1 MKQTLMSVA
10 QIPACMGSVWTMQV
24 NSDVLVM
31 LDILANSV
39 IKKLMNVQVI
49 HVRMVDSA
57 TTWSMDSSVHVSWD
71 LMEQI
76 VSLTLMTALENL
88 AKMVVLVRM
97 ELLHTL
103 VPAPLVSQA
112 QIVRRILMSVPCH
125 HANIMVDA

>member
-1 MKQTLMSVA
+1 MKQTLISVA

-24 NSDVLVM
+24 NSDVLAM

-39 IKKLMNVQVI
+39 TKKLMNVKVI

-76 VSLTLMTALENL
+76 VSLTLMIALENL
-88 AKMVVLVRM
+88 AKMVVLVRIIIIIIIII
-97 ELLHTL
+97 TL
-103 VPAPLVSQA
+103 FLCQCV
-112 QIVRRILMSVPCH
+112 
-125 HANIMVDA
+125 

>member
-1 MKQTLMSVA
+1 
-10 QIPACMGSVWTMQV
+10 MGAVWTMQV
-24 NSDVLVM
+24 NSDVPVV
-31 LDILANSV
+31 LDIQANSV
-39 IKKLMNVQVI
+39 IKKLMNVQLI
-49 HVRMVDSA
+49 HVRMVDGA

-88 AKMVVLVRM
+88 AKMVVLVRT

-103 VPAPLVSQA
+103 VPVPLVSQA